1 MANPI
6 DHGGGPPQGYTMDID
21 IGARAIAMLRS
32 AGIEF
37 APEHLSMLS
46 AGLPVGPERSP
57 NGSYPDWPRWRDG
70 TRSTLRRRLD
80 APVEWLLPD
89 DDGPMTWWHSSWGD
103 RPADQ
108 GDAVDAARAGLKRW
122 PTLVPIYGHRFMPAA
137 PAPDPAPVLSVHG
150 GDIIFY
156 GSDLLDYLHNEFVR
170 RAR

>member
-89 DDGPMTWWHSSWGD
+89 DDDPMTWWHSSWGD

-150 GDIIFY
+150 RDIIFY
-156 GSDLLDYLHNEFVR
+156 GSDLLDCLDNEFVR
-170 RAR
+170 RTR